1 MYDLHIN
8 ASTVDLNL
16 CHWQWINQC
25 YFWFLSMWLSVACP
39 SKQKMRC
46 YHSAHH
52 PTGSLLQVRGGCCHV
67 ALIWPAS
74 GEDVECIL
82 SAAHTAVPPLSI
94 RTLCSSLRVS
104 CVYGSGWQWR
114 AHRSSW
120 EKKWL
125 NHLSRPCPTIS
136 THSPTLGDE
145 VLPLAP
151 SLLILMVTD
160 GDELILVL
168 LFPLAS
174 GSNLCARV
182 VFRSFICFRCKSHSL
197 HVTLCWAVIM

>member
-8 ASTVDLNL
+8 ASTVDLNP

-94 RTLCSSLRVS
+94 RTHTLLLAEGELCLWEWVAVKSPPILLRKKMTEPSLSSLSNNQHPLSHAWRWGAAT
-104 CVYGSGWQWR
+104 GS
-114 AHRSSW
+114 
-120 EKKWL
+120 
-125 NHLSRPCPTIS
+125 IS
-136 THSPTLGDE
+136 
-145 VLPLAP
+145 AN
-151 SLLILMVTD
+151 TD
-160 GDELILVL
+160 GHRWRWVNFGPFVSSCIRLKLVCTCFSQFY
-168 LFPLAS
+168 LF
-174 GSNLCARV
+174 
-182 VFRSFICFRCKSHSL
+182 
-197 HVTLCWAVIM
+197 

>member
-8 ASTVDLNL
+8 ASTVDLNP

-94 RTLCSSLRVS
+94 RTHSAPHWGWAVFMG
-104 CVYGSGWQWR
+104 VGGSEEPTDPL
-114 AHRSSW
+114 
-120 EKKWL
+120 EKKNDW
-125 NHLSRPCPTIS
+125 TIS
-136 THSPTLGDE
+136 LVLVQQSAPTLPRLE
-145 VLPLAP
+145 MRCCHWLH
-151 SLLILMVTD
+151 
-160 GDELILVL
+160 
-168 LFPLAS
+168 
-174 GSNLCARV
+174 LC
-182 VFRSFICFRCKSHSL
+182 
-197 HVTLCWAVIM
+197 